1 MTLGDRI
8 VIMKDGIIQQI
19 GTPNDLFNH
28 PSNLFVAG
36 FIGSPQMNFIDGNL
50 DEKYKVHLIGKE
62 IALPKE
68 TIKIFKENKVEKQD
82 IVLGIRPEHITLCE
96 ENDDNSLEVIISVVE
111 LMGSSLHLHVDTI
124 TNKNIVIIVPIINLE
139 KDKLSSLITGNKVH
153 FKWNYGLEHL
163 FSKQKS
169 MNLISEK

>member
-1 MTLGDRI
+1 MAHYLVIVESPAKVKTIKKFLG
-8 VIMKDGIIQQI
+8 
-19 GTPNDLFNH
+19 
-28 PSNLFVAG
+28 SNYTVAASQG
-36 FIGSPQMNFIDGNL
+36 HVRD
-50 DEKYKVHLIGKE
+50 
-62 IALPKE
+62 LPKS
-68 TIKIFKENKVEKQD
+68 Q
-82 IVLGIRPEHITLCE
+82 LGIEVENDYEPKYITLCE
-96 ENDDNSLEVIISVVE
+96 ENDDNSLEGIISVVE

-163 FSKQKS
+163 FSKQTS